1 MTVGSNVSSLSRLLA
16 RLNDQLTSSGE
27 GGVVVLESG
36 DAPNL
41 KTSLKNIIRAAVT
54 NTEGNDGYQKFLTD
68 RTVSFVFDTRCTY
81 TILIDDKGPRMLG
94 YDLDLLN
101 DYVQRKGTKK
111 LVLALRDSEAFDPG
125 LLTDLLSLFS

>member
-1 MTVGSNVSSLSRLLA
+1 MSSLSRLLS
-16 RLNDQLTSSGE
+16 RLNGQLTTSGE

-41 KTSLKNIIRAAVT
+41 KTSLKNIIRAAIT

-68 RTVSFVFDTRCTY
+68 RTVCFCLSVFSLS
-81 TILIDDKGPRMLG
+81 ILTEIKGPRLLG
-94 YDLDLLN
+94 YDLDLLH
-101 DYVQRKGTKK
+101 DYVQRRGKKK

-125 LLTDLLSLFS
+125 LLTDLLSLFK